1 MVALVLFI
9 VLVVLSIPL
18 MLIVALVKLSD
29 IQSEIV
35 CLKMGL
41 TRKEIAET

>member
-1 MVALVLFI
+1 MEALILFI
-9 VLVVLSIPL
+9 VLLVLSMPI

-35 CLKMGL
+35 SLITLMW
-41 TRKEIAET
+41 